1 MNGFEKNIL
10 KLCKINLSEQEK
22 KEILA
27 SLDNKNFW
35 AVLENFL
42 ENNRYCPLIYSQ
54 LINISGDN
62 LIPERFKKTYLL
74 NVKRN
79 ILLKEEFLKIKKIFL
94 ENGISIILLKGMNLI
109 ETLYRDLGSR
119 YMADIDILVKKEDLP
134 KTIAL
139 IEKLGY
145 KIHPRNPAEYQLLCS
160 KILPNQ
166 NYFIELHWEIMPP
179 RPYKIF
185 LPDIWK
191 KDSLS
196 LENNLIITSLHIRR
210 HIRNL
215 ELKDFCDILNMLNQK
230 DVHIDYEYLK
240 KISKKN
246 HITSC
251 VSFCVWAV
259 NRAFGTN
266 FYQPYK
272 IGFFRR
278 KIFDYAFP
286 ENAFFDKKGFKPFLL
301 RLFLFDNAFDFI
313 MYILRVALY
322 EKTLKKLLYR
332 ITIIRKA
339 YYLNS

>member
-22 KEILA
+22 KELIA

-35 AVLENFL
+35 NTLERFS
-42 ENNRYCPLIYSQ
+42 ENNQTLPLIYHQ
-54 LINISGDN
+54 LINISRDI

-79 ILLKEEFLKIKKIFL
+79 ILLKEEFSRIKKALL
-94 ENGISIILLKGMNLI
+94 ENNIHLLPLKGMNLI
-109 ETLYRDLGSR
+109 EALYSDIGSR
-119 YMADIDILVKKEDLP
+119 YMADIDILIKKEDLP

-145 KIHPRNPAEYQLLCS
+145 KIQLRNPAEYQLLCS

-166 NYFIELHWEIMPP
+166 NYFIEIHWEIMPP

-185 LPDIWK
+185 MPDIWK

-230 DVHIDYEYLK
+230 DSHIDYEYLK

-246 HITSC
+246 HIASC
-251 VSFCVWAV
+251 MSFCVWAV
-259 NRAFGTN
+259 NRVFETN

-272 IGFFRR
+272 ICFFRS

-286 ENAFFDKKGFKPFLL
+286 ENAFFDKSGFRPRLL
-301 RLFLFDNAFDFI
+301 RLFLFDNAIDFI
-313 MYILRVALY
+313 MYVLRVVLY
-322 EKTLKKLLYR
+322 EKTLKKLFYR
-332 ITIIRKA
+332 LSTTG
-339 YYLNS
+339 